1 MKAMI
6 FAAGLGTRLQPLTNS
21 IPKALVPFNNKPLL
35 QHLIEKLVVEG
46 FDKIII
52 NTHHFSEQLI
62 DFINI
67 KNSFGIHISISDETG
82 TLLDTGGG
90 LIKASWF
97 FDDGKPFLVHN
108 VDVVSNIDFSSLLK
122 FHIENNAIATLAVRD
137 RKTSRYLHFDDNNA
151 LSGWENIKTG
161 ERLGHFNQEKTRRFA
176 FSGIHVIDPK
186 IFKLINEEGKFS
198 IINVYLNLANENK
211 IVGFDHSEDLWMDV
225 GNLTN
230 LKKAEELF
238 P

>member
-67 KNSFGIHISISDETG
+67 KKSFGIHISISDETG

-122 FHIENNAIATLAVRD
+122 FHIENIAIATLAVRD
-137 RKTSRYLHFDDNNA
+137 RKTSRYLHFDDNNV

-161 ERLGHFNQEKTRRFA
+161 ERLGHFNQEITRRFA

-198 IINVYLNLANENK
+198 IINVYLNLATENK

>member
-137 RKTSRYLHFDDNNA
+137 RKTSRYLHFDDNNV

-161 ERLGHFNQEKTRRFA
+161 ERLGHFNQEITRRFA